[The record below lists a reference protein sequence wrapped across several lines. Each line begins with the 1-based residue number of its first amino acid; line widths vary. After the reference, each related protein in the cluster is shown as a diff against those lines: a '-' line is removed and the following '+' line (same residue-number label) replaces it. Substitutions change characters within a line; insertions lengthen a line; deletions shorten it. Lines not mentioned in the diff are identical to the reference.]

1 MSSREF
7 NGKEETKTNSRDFIV
22 GAFLGALAGAAA
34 ALLFTPKSGRELRS
48 TINGQ
53 TSSILDRTDE
63 LKDRAVN
70 KSNEFASAAKE
81 KANTVVHSMSQQ
93 SSELLKKVKEQ
104 RHFNERDIEDPAST
118 SKDEETQSRPYAS
131 TSEEIQRKLE
141 ETQKAFDET
150 EMKLNH

>member
-1 MSSREF
+1 MSSREL

-34 ALLFTPKSGRELRS
+34 ALLLTPKSGRDLRS

-63 LKDRAVN
+63 IKGKAIS
-70 KSNEFASAAKE
+70 KSNEFALAAKE
-81 KANTVVHSMSQQ
+81 KANTVVNSMSQQ

-104 RHFNERDIEDPAST
+104 RQFDETDIEAQAA
-118 SKDEETQSRPYAS
+118 EESQPRSYVS